1 MKKLLLFFSLLVFTA
16 GCSMESPGSDSG
28 EESSGESDGDG
39 TVKIGVSISTLNNPF
54 FVTLRDSIEEL
65 AEEKEYEL
73 EIVDAQDDSAKQVN
87 DIEDLVQQDVDYLI
101 VNPTDSSAV
110 SSSVETANAEDI
122 PVITIDR
129 SVESGEVAA
138 FIASDNVEGGE
149 LGAQYIVD
157 ELGEGAKV
165 AELEGVPG
173 ASATRER
180 GEGFQN
186 VAEESLEVVTSQTAN
201 FNRSEGLD
209 VTQNILQANSD
220 IQAIFAHNDEMAL
233 GALEALSDENVI
245 VIGFDG
251 TDDARNSVENGGLEA
266 TVAQQPDLMGEE
278 AINTVEQLENG
289 ETVEEEIKVE
299 LELVTQ

>member
-110 SSSVETANAEDI
+110 SGSVETANAEDI

>member
-1 MKKLLLFFSLLVFTA
+1 
-16 GCSMESPGSDSG
+16 MESPGSDSG

-110 SSSVETANAEDI
+110 SGSVETANAEDI